1 MERVIHKAK
10 SFKEADEWDIQQQI
24 AMTPEQRLRAAKEL
38 RDRVYPA
45 NPKDVRACHAK
56 R

>member
-10 SFKEADEWDIQQQI
+10 SFKEADEWDIQQQV
-24 AMTPEQRLRAAKEL
+24 AMTPEQRLRAAREL

-45 NPKDVRACHAK
+45 NAKDVRACHANH
-56 R
+56 

>member
-10 SFKEADEWDIQQQI
+10 SFKEADEWDIQQQV
-24 AMTPEQRLRAAKEL
+24 AMTPEQRLRAAREL

-45 NPKDVRACHAK
+45 NAKDV
-56 R
+56 